1 MRDTRGFTREQIER
15 HEKNIKDLKESR
27 SLGNPKEFYWGSK
40 RNNELIEHR
49 FDMNILDKAESET
62 GLGFEGLF
70 RMKDFDMKHKW
81 ELKQVFTDLKS
92 RVNLILE
99 LIDERGVPKNWSMRR
114 KMALSILI
122 SGLVIDVPSW
132 RDLDERSEEFK
143 RCWESYR
150 EEKFEE

>member
-1 MRDTRGFTREQIER
+1 MKEEYSWNDSQEIKQALKKMPKKTIIGMVAKLVELGTLGIE
-15 HEKNIKDLKESR
+15 D
-27 SLGNPKEFYWGSK
+27 
-40 RNNELIEHR
+40 
-49 FDMNILDKAESET
+49 LDKAVSET
-62 GLGFEGLF
+62 GLGLEGLF

>member
-15 HEKNIKDLKESR
+15 HKKNVKDLKESR
-27 SLGNPKEFYWGSK
+27 SLGNSTEFCWGSK
-40 RNNELIEHR
+40 RHRELLQHR
-49 FDMNILDKAESET
+49 FDMDILDKAESET
-62 GLGFEGLF
+62 GLGFEALF